1 MHRRS
6 VRAAQ
11 HGVGDDCQGS
21 ARARC
26 AGFAWESNWVA
37 ITNERALPRPHPTSE
52 GTGANADAFAAIA
65 DHGINRSSNE
75 AANTRAGS

>member
-1 MHRRS
+1 M
-6 VRAAQ
+6 
-11 HGVGDDCQGS
+11 
-21 ARARC
+21 
-26 AGFAWESNWVA
+26 A